1 MEREREQDLERELG
15 LEREREQGLE
25 REQEQEQELERERER
40 ERGLEREQEQEQE
53 RERGLRM
60 NTVILTL
67 VLFFNGT
74 THTQTGEYNPVDY
87 PNPMESCTFDAT
99 QWVKAL
105 AGPLANPSAI
115 PALNT
120 MTVKIIS
127 VQCTVQP
134 LKE

>member
-1 MEREREQDLERELG
+1 MEQELERELEREREREQEQELELER
-15 LEREREQGLE
+15 E
-25 REQEQEQELERERER
+25 REQEQEQEQELELERER
-40 ERGLEREQEQEQE
+40 ERGLP
-53 RERGLRM
+53 M

-74 THTQTGEYNPVDY
+74 THTQTGEYKPEDY
-87 PNPMESCTFDAT
+87 PNPMESCTFAAT

-105 AGPLANPSAI
+105 ADPLANPSA
-115 PALNT
+115 
-120 MTVKIIS
+120 MKIIS

>member
-1 MEREREQDLERELG
+1 
-15 LEREREQGLE
+15 
-25 REQEQEQELERERER
+25 
-40 ERGLEREQEQEQE
+40 
-53 RERGLRM
+53 M

-74 THTQTGEYNPVDY
+74 THTQTGEYKPADY
-87 PNPMESCTFDAT
+87 SNPMESCTFDAT

-105 AGPLANPSAI
+105 AGPLANPSGI

>member
-1 MEREREQDLERELG
+1 
-15 LEREREQGLE
+15 
-25 REQEQEQELERERER
+25 
-40 ERGLEREQEQEQE
+40 
-53 RERGLRM
+53 M

-74 THTQTGEYNPVDY
+74 THTQTGEYKPADY
-87 PNPMESCTFDAT
+87 SNPMESCTFDAT

>member
-1 MEREREQDLERELG
+1 
-15 LEREREQGLE
+15 
-25 REQEQEQELERERER
+25 
-40 ERGLEREQEQEQE
+40 
-53 RERGLRM
+53 M

-74 THTQTGEYNPVDY
+74 THTQTGEYKPADY
-87 PNPMESCTFDAT
+87 SNPMESCTFDAA

-105 AGPLANPSAI
+105 ADPLANPSA
-115 PALNT
+115 
-120 MTVKIIS
+120 MKIIS